1 MKYLPL
7 VLFVLFSV
15 SACTTE
21 RVIEPADEKLASDL
35 NAQLGLGYMNQG
47 QYKRAMEKLDKS
59 LTFNPDNAQ
68 AHHYKAE
75 LYRRLNQQ
83 KEAEEQF
90 QMALSLAPKDP
101 NIKNNYGVF
110 LCEQGQYDKAYAQFR
125 SSIDDPLYAA
135 RAAAYENIG
144 LCSLRE
150 GKLRVAEESFKQAL
164 KINSKMPKSLIELTK
179 LSYDRGNKKE
189 AYEYFNRYIA
199 IAQHTPESLWMGI
212 LLESERNN
220 KNTVASYKVLLK
232 GKFPDSKQAK
242 LLVKLESQGKL

>member
-1 MKYLPL
+1 MRVLPL
-7 VLFVLFSV
+7 VVFALFFLG
-15 SACTTE
+15 ACTTE
-21 RVIEPADEKLASDL
+21 RVIEPADARLAADL

-47 QYKRAMEKLDKS
+47 QYKRAMEKLEKS
-59 LTFNPDNAQ
+59 LKFNPDNAQ

-75 LYRRLNQQ
+75 LHRRINQVD
-83 KEAEEQF
+83 EAEQHF
-90 QMALSLAPKDP
+90 QKAMSLAPKDP

-110 LCEQGQYDKAYAQFR
+110 LCEQGKYEKAYAQFR
-125 SSIDDPLYAA
+125 NSTEDPLYAA
-135 RAAAYENIG
+135 RAAAHENIG

-150 GKLRVAEESFKQAL
+150 GKLREAEQSFKNAL
-164 KINSKMPKSLIELTK
+164 QINPKMAKSLIELTQ

-189 AYEYFNRYIA
+189 AYEYFSRYIA

-212 LLESERNN
+212 LLENERNN

>member
-1 MKYLPL
+1 MRGLPVVFL
-7 VLFVLFSV
+7 ALIFL

-21 RVIEPADEKLASDL
+21 RVIEPNDIRLASDL

-59 LTFNPDNAQ
+59 LKFNPDNVL

-75 LYRRLNQQ
+75 LHRRLNQVE
-83 KEAEEQF
+83 EADKHF
-90 QMALSLAPKDP
+90 QEAMSLAPKDS

-125 SSIDDPLYAA
+125 NSIEDPLYAA

-150 GKLRVAEESFKQAL
+150 GKLRAAEDSFKNAL
-164 KINSKMPKSLIELTK
+164 KINPKMPKSLIELTQ

-189 AYEYFNRYIA
+189 AYDYFSRYNA
-199 IAQHTPESLWMGI
+199 IAQHSPESLWMGI

-232 GKFPDSKQAK
+232 GKYPDSKQAK
-242 LLVKLESQGKL
+242 LLEKLERQGKL